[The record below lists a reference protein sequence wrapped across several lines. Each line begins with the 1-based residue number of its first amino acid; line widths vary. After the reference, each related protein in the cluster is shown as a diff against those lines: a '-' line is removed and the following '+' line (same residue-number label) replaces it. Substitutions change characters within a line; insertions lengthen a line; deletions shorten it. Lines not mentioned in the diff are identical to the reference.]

1 MSAASSARMFCL
13 CAFFLF
19 SPKKRLFFVCV
30 CALFF
35 GDVTSLNT
43 FNLFVMMIL

>member
-19 SPKKRLFFVCV
+19 SQKKRLFLCV
-30 CALFF
+30 CLCSLLFF
-35 GDVTSLNT
+35 DDVTSLNM
-43 FNLFVMMIL
+43 FNLSW